1 MQKKNK
7 TEGKLRKEEKMQKR
21 MTKGQDYASRNCWTW
36 FNNPLIIIII
46 IIFKEGA
53 TLINSDDF
61 QEVPRIKYLKNL
73 YKKISEKNIKPVL
86 LKTRTLKLKE
96 LYTMLQTLTFLPIL
110 GVQLVFLDR
119 NALSALTRR
128 QVHIVKRLLDQRV
141 FTHQAA
147 CTVMNLIPDK
157 HSDIILGSSN
167 VSNSEVSESGSGGE
181 STESDS
187 NNICE

>member
-1 MQKKNK
+1 
-7 TEGKLRKEEKMQKR
+7 
-21 MTKGQDYASRNCWTW
+21 
-36 FNNPLIIIII
+36 
-46 IIFKEGA
+46 
-53 TLINSDDF
+53 
-61 QEVPRIKYLKNL
+61 
-73 YKKISEKNIKPVL
+73 
-86 LKTRTLKLKE
+86 
-96 LYTMLQTLTFLPIL
+96 MLQTLTFLPIL

-181 STESDS
+181 SMESDS
-187 NNICE
+187 NNICEKKTDDIILARDQKNTREHAFGGSPHVYQTSKHISGFLGFYCFISRYLDSCCCCCCCLWTDSR

>member
-1 MQKKNK
+1 M
-7 TEGKLRKEEKMQKR
+7 
-21 MTKGQDYASRNCWTW
+21 
-36 FNNPLIIIII
+36 
-46 IIFKEGA
+46 IFRRSLG
-53 TLINSDDF
+53 LS
-61 QEVPRIKYLKNL
+61 IKKNL
-73 YKKISEKNIKPVL
+73 YKKISEKNIKPEL

-141 FTHQAA
+141 FTHQAT

-167 VSNSEVSESGSGGE
+167 VSNSEEVSESGSGGE
-181 STESDS
+181 SMESDS